1 MGYSPGDH
9 KESDMTEHLATY
21 YITSFS
27 VSSPNP
33 ISGLQR
39 ILLLLLFN
47 FYFLAESY
55 SLQDLSSLTR
65 DQTCAPCTGSTF
77 LTAGLTRKS
86 CKGFCN
92 MAAVTFPNLTLN
104 LLSSLLHSSYTE
116 HPRILVF
123 LHLLV
128 FLST

>member
-21 YITSFS
+21 YFTSFS
-27 VSSPNP
+27 VISPNP

-77 LTAGLTRKS
+77 LTTGLTRKS
-86 CKGFCN
+86 CEDFYN

-104 LLSSLLHSSYTE
+104 LLSSLLLSSYTE
-116 HPRILVF
+116 HPRSLVF

-128 FLST
+128 FLLT